1 MTVSLRLNKE
11 DEKLI
16 KKYAE
21 LKNVSLSELFRN
33 ALIEKI
39 EDEYDLKAY
48 YEAIEEYKKNPKTYT
63 LDEVEKELELGGEI

>member
-11 DEKLI
+11 DEQLI

-21 LKNVSLSELFRN
+21 LKGMSLSDLFRN

-39 EDEYDLKAY
+39 EDEYDLKCYKNAKKE
-48 YEAIEEYKKNPKTYT
+48 YEENPTTYT
-63 LDEVEKELELGGEI
+63 LDEVKKELGL

>member
-21 LKNVSLSELFRN
+21 LKNVSLSELFRS

-39 EDEYDLKAY
+39 EDEYDLQAY
-48 YEAIEEYKKNPKTYT
+48 KKAIEEYKKNPVTYT
-63 LDEVEKELELGGEI
+63 HEEVAKMLDLE

>member
-11 DEKLI
+11 DEMLI

-21 LKNVSLSELFRN
+21 IKKMSLSELFRN

-39 EDEYDLKAY
+39 EEEYDLECYKK
-48 YEAIEEYKKNPKTYT
+48 AIEEYKKDPTTYS
-63 LDEVEKELELGGEI
+63 LEEVKKELGM

>member
-16 KKYAE
+16 KQYAL
-21 LKNVSLSELFRN
+21 LKNASLSDLFRN

-39 EDEYDLKAY
+39 EDEYDLQAYKKAV
-48 YEAIEEYKKNPKTYT
+48 EEYKKNPVTYT
-63 LDEVEKELELGGEI
+63 LEEVKKELGL

>member
-11 DEKLI
+11 DEILI

-21 LKNVSLSELFRN
+21 LKKESLSELFRN

-48 YEAIEEYKKNPKTYT
+48 KKAIEEYRKNSTTYT
-63 LDEVEKELELGGEI
+63 LEEVKKELNL

>member
-11 DEKLI
+11 DEQLI

-21 LKNVSLSELFRN
+21 LKGMSLSDLFRN

-39 EDEYDLKAY
+39 EDEYDLECYRNAR
-48 YEAIEEYKKNPKTYT
+48 EEYEKNPATYT
-63 LDEVEKELELGGEI
+63 LDEVKKELGL

>member
-21 LKNVSLSELFRN
+21 LKKMSISDLFRN
-33 ALIEKI
+33 ALIEQI
-39 EDEYDLKAY
+39 EDEYDLKC
-48 YEAIEEYKKNPKTYT
+48 YEKAIKEYKKNPKTYT
-63 LDEVEKELELGGEI
+63 LEEVKKELDL

>member
-11 DEKLI
+11 DEMLI

-21 LKNVSLSELFRN
+21 IKKQSLSDLFRN

-48 YEAIEEYKKNPKTYT
+48 KKALEEYKKNPVTYM
-63 LDEVEKELELGGEI
+63 LEDVKKELNLE

>member
-21 LKNVSLSELFRN
+21 MKNISLSELFRN

-39 EDEYDLKAY
+39 EDEYDLEAYKKAV
-48 YEAIEEYKKNPKTYT
+48 EEYKNNPKTYT
-63 LDEVEKELELGGEI
+63 LKEVKKELDLD

>member
-21 LKNVSLSELFRN
+21 MKNISLSELFRN

-39 EDEYDLKAY
+39 EDEYDL
-48 YEAIEEYKKNPKTYT
+48 EAYKKS
-63 LDEVEKELELGGEI
+63 V

>member
-21 LKNVSLSELFRN
+21 LKNISLSELFRS

-39 EDEYDLKAY
+39 EDEYDLQAY
-48 YEAIEEYKKNPKTYT
+48 KKAIEEYKKNPVTYT
-63 LDEVEKELELGGEI
+63 HEEVAKMLDLE